1 MDEGIGAWPARR
13 AERSP
18 DAVALVDGPTGA
30 RTSYAELDERVGA
43 RAGRLA
49 GLGVG
54 HGDRVALLGENSPA
68 YLEWLFAAARLGAI
82 TVPVNMRLAA
92 AEVAYVLADS
102 GADVLVCSPAFAALA
117 EAACGELSEP
127 PRRVD
132 LTEAPDG
139 PVRREPEPA
148 DGRGGEPCV
157 IMYTSGT
164 TGRPKGAVLTH
175 DNMLWNAI
183 NMLSAGPGIASTDVT
198 IAAAPLFHIGAL
210 GLSALP
216 IVYAGGTVVVVPS
229 FDPAGFLDLM
239 AAERVTTQFLVPAM
253 WAALTRVPD
262 LDARSFPALRFAISG
277 GAPCPVTVI
286 ERFLA
291 LGWTFTEGF
300 GMTELSPCALFLDA
314 GDVVTHA
321 GSVGRPFLHVDARL
335 VDDAGVEVGVGEVG
349 ELVLRG
355 PTVFAGYWNR
365 PEETAEVMR
374 GNSGQHADRGWFHSG
389 DLGVRDERG
398 FVTLVDRKKDM
409 IITGGENVYPIEV
422 EQVLHRH
429 PAIADVA
436 VVGVGDPQ
444 WGESV
449 LAVVVAAD
457 PAAPP
462 AADDVIAFAREHV
475 AHFKAPRRVE
485 VVAELPRN
493 ATGKLLKRVLREQFA
508 GSAAAVSR

>member
-13 AERSP
+13 GERSP

-30 RTSYAELDERVGA
+30 RTSYAELDERVGR
-43 RAGRLA
+43 RASRLA
-49 GLGVG
+49 ALGIG

-82 TVPVNMRLAA
+82 TVPVNMRLAGP
-92 AEVAYVLADS
+92 EVAYVLDDA
-102 GADVLVCSPAFAALA
+102 GATVLVRSTTFAPLADAACAELTAPPTLVELA
-117 EAACGELSEP
+117 EE
-127 PRRVD
+127 
-132 LTEAPDG
+132 PDG
-139 PVRREPEPA
+139 PVRREPGPA
-148 DGRGGEPCV
+148 DGRGAEPCV

-175 DNMLWNAI
+175 DNMLWNAV
-183 NMLSAGPGIASTDVT
+183 NMLTAGAGVASTDVT

-216 IVYAGGTVVVVPS
+216 LIYAGGTVVVVPS

-239 AAERVTTQFLVPAM
+239 AAHRVTTQFLVPAM

-262 LDARSFPALRFAISG
+262 LGDRSFPALRWAISG

-286 ERFLA
+286 ERFLE

-300 GMTELSPCALFLDA
+300 GMTELSPAALFLDA
-314 GDVVTHA
+314 ADVVSHA

-335 VDDAGVEVGVGEVG
+335 VDEAGEDVGVGEVG

-365 PEETAEVMR
+365 PEETAEAFR
-374 GNSGQHADRGWFHSG
+374 DSGQHADRWFHSG
-389 DLGVRDERG
+389 DLGVRDSQG

-409 IITGGENVYPIEV
+409 IITGGENVYPVEV

-429 PAIADVA
+429 PGVADVA
-436 VVGVGDPQ
+436 VVGVGDPR
-444 WGESV
+444 WGETV
-449 LAVVVAAD
+449 VAVVVPAD

-462 AADDVIAFAREHV
+462 AGDDLIAFARERI
-475 AHFKAPRRVE
+475 AHFKAPRQVE
-485 VVAELPRN
+485 LVDELPRN
-493 ATGKLLKRVLREQFA
+493 ATGKLLKRVLRERFA

>member
-1 MDEGIGAWPARR
+1 MDEGIGAWVARR

-49 GLGVG
+49 SLGVG
-54 HGDRVALLGENSPA
+54 HGDRVALLGENSTG

-82 TVPVNMRLAA
+82 AVPINMRLAA
-92 AEVAYVLADS
+92 AEVAYVLTDS
-102 GADVLVCSPAFAALA
+102 GAGVLVRSTAFAPLADAGCAL
-117 EAACGELSEP
+117 LTTP
-127 PRRVD
+127 PQLVD
-132 LTEAPDG
+132 VAGTPDG
-139 PVRREPEPA
+139 AVRREPEPTA
-148 DGRGGEPCV
+148 DRGAEPCV

-216 IVYAGGTVVVVPS
+216 LIYAGGTVVVVPS

-262 LDARSFPALRFAISG
+262 LDDRAFPALRFAISG

-286 ERFLA
+286 ERFLE
-291 LGWTFTEGF
+291 LGWIFTEGF

-314 GDVVTHA
+314 ADVVTHA

-335 VDDAGVEVGVGEVG
+335 VDEAGDDVAVGEVG

-365 PEETAEVMR
+365 PQETAEAMR
-374 GNSGQHADRGWFHSG
+374 GGWFHSG
-389 DLGVRDERG
+389 DLGTRDDRG

-409 IITGGENVYPIEV
+409 IITGGENVYPVEV

-429 PAIADVA
+429 PGVADVA

-444 WGESV
+444 WGEAV
-449 LAVVVAAD
+449 LAVVVPAD

-462 AADDVIAFAREHV
+462 PSDEVIAFARARI

-485 VVAELPRN
+485 VVEELPRN
-493 ATGKLLKRVLREQFA
+493 ATGKLLKRVLRERFA

>member
-18 DAVALVDGPTGA
+18 DAVALVDGPTGT
-30 RTSYAELDERVGA
+30 RTSYAELDARVGA
-43 RAGRLA
+43 RAARLA
-49 GLGVG
+49 ALGVS

-92 AEVAYVLADS
+92 PEVAYVLEDS
-102 GADVLVCSPAFAALA
+102 GAGVLVASTTFAPLAQAACAATAAPPRLVELA
-117 EAACGELSEP
+117 E
-127 PRRVD
+127 
-132 LTEAPDG
+132 EADG
-139 PVRREPEPA
+139 PGRREPGPA
-148 DGRGGEPCV
+148 AGRGGEPCV

-216 IVYAGGTVVVVPS
+216 ILYAGGTVVVVPS

-262 LDARSFPALRFAISG
+262 LDDRTFPALRFAISG

-314 GDVVTHA
+314 ADVVTHA

-335 VDDAGVEVGVGEVG
+335 VDETDAEVGVGEVG

-365 PEETAEVMR
+365 PEETAEVM
-374 GNSGQHADRGWFHSG
+374 GGGWFHSG

-409 IITGGENVYPIEV
+409 IITGGENVYPVEV

-429 PAIADVA
+429 PGIADVA

-449 LAVVVAAD
+449 LAVVVPAD
-457 PAAPP
+457 PDAPP
-462 AADDVIAFAREHV
+462 AAADVIAYAREHV

-485 VVAELPRN
+485 IVAELPRN
-493 ATGKLLKRVLREQFA
+493 ATGKLLKRVLRERYA

>member
-1 MDEGIGAWPARR
+1 MDEGIGAWVARR

-82 TVPVNMRLAA
+82 AVPVNVRLAA
-92 AEVAYVLADS
+92 TEVAYVLDDA
-102 GADVLVCSPAFAALA
+102 GATVLVRSTAFAALA
-117 EAACGELSEP
+117 DAACAVASTPPTLVTLGE
-127 PRRVD
+127 D
-132 LTEAPDG
+132 PDG

-148 DGRGGEPCV
+148 AGRGGEPCV

-164 TGRPKGAVLTH
+164 TGQPKGAVLTH
-175 DNMLWNAI
+175 DNMLWNAV
-183 NMLSAGPGIASTDVT
+183 NMCVAGPGVASTDVT

-216 IVYAGGTVVVVPS
+216 LLYAGGTVVVVPA
-229 FDPAGFLDLM
+229 FDPVGFLDLM

-262 LDARSFPALRFAISG
+262 LDDRAFPALRWAISG
-277 GAPCPVTVI
+277 GAPCPLTVI

-300 GMTELSPCALFLDA
+300 GMTELSPAALFLDA
-314 GDVVTHA
+314 ADVVTHA

-335 VDDAGVEVGVGEVG
+335 VDEAGADVGVGEVG

-365 PEETAEVMR
+365 PAETAEALR
-374 GNSGQHADRGWFHSG
+374 GGWFSSG
-389 DLGVRDERG
+389 DLGVRDAQG
-398 FVTLVDRKKDM
+398 FVTLVDRRKDM
-409 IITGGENVYPIEV
+409 IITGGENVYPVEV

-429 PAIADVA
+429 PGVADVA

-444 WGESV
+444 WGETV
-449 LAVVVAAD
+449 LAVVVADD
-457 PAAPP
+457 PAVT
-462 AADDVIAFAREHV
+462 ADDVIGFARDRI

-485 VVAELPRN
+485 FVGELPRN
-493 ATGKLLKRVLREQFA
+493 ATGKLLKRVLRERFA